1 LEEENVFLMFS
12 RSTATYKLPVV
23 ELFPMRYASAT
34 SGVCLAYMS
43 YCLRRFVG
51 ENTNKGEKMYFI
63 ALVGVISNEICI
75 SNKWRLFSIYEL
87 LLAQVCWW
95 KHQQRRKN
103 VFYSPRWSYLQRD
116 MRQQLVRFVY

>member
-1 LEEENVFLMFS
+1 LEEENVFLMFK

-51 ENTNKGEKMYFI
+51 ENTKKEKMYFI
-63 ALVGVISNEICI
+63 ALV
-75 SNKWRLFSIYEL
+75 EL
-87 LLAQVCWW
+87 
-95 KHQQRRKN
+95 
-103 VFYSPRWSYLQRD
+103 SPTRYASATSGD
-116 MRQQLVRFVY
+116 C